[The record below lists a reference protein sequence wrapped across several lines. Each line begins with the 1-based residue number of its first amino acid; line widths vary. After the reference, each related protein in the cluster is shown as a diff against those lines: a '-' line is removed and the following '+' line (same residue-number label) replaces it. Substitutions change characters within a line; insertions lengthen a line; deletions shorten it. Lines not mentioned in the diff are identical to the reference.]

1 MASKRGRKGKT
12 RNKTRN
18 DDVITKG
25 EDQDGNSTISQEAQI
40 LQAHAVIQRLQTKYK
55 HKLPETKENESS
67 PIIQVVQSDLK
78 LDTCGSPTKVQKVGQ
93 SDLELDT
100 YSSPTK
106 VQKVG
111 ENDPRL
117 LNEISCNE
125 RCTEDNQFCG
135 IMESKQEISN
145 EDTTILPE
153 SYSRRTRSRQLFPH
167 PKTSGRRKLRNCT
180 QKSSQTKEVGKNDHF
195 ATLTESMTINETP
208 SCRFSVPLDT
218 PDIELPPAHQSTP
231 MSTNKEQN
239 DSVFVD
245 DDPSHL
251 SPSPPATDSYIFD
264 SPSQSPHRKDTN
276 KKSYHR
282 LLQIRTPAL
291 EVKKRPPK
299 RKPKVIK
306 SDEADNWAI
315 EINRQFAEIEDHELI
330 VL

>member
-1 MASKRGRKGKT
+1 MAS
-12 RNKTRN
+12 
-18 DDVITKG
+18 IH
-25 EDQDGNSTISQEAQI
+25 IYFL
-40 LQAHAVIQRLQTKYK
+40 LQ

-67 PIIQVVQSDLK
+67 PIIQSIQSDLE
-78 LDTCGSPTKVQKVGQ
+78 LDTCSSPTKVQKVGQ

-125 RCTEDNQFCG
+125 RCTEDYQVCG

-153 SYSRRTRSRQLFPH
+153 SYSRRTRTRQLFPH
-167 PKTSGRRKLRNCT
+167 LKTSGLRKLRNCT
-180 QKSSQTKEVGKNDHF
+180 QKSSQTKKVGKNDHSVI
-195 ATLTESMTINETP
+195 LTESMTINETP

-231 MSTNKEQN
+231 MSTNKEQK

-299 RKPKVIK
+299 RKPKEIK
-306 SDEADNWAI
+306 VSFNTPKS
-315 EINRQFAEIEDHELI
+315 L
-330 VL
+330 